1 MSAACA
7 LIWAQV
13 GSPPLTPSSALPVAT
28 GPLCGHH
35 VLAQEDLVRGMRGI
49 GLVLVDEGRGE
60 VRGLAVCVDRRPRQ
74 HHEVGLAAFDVKRI
88 VRLQRD
94 EDGAA
99 LPLGDEV
106 EAVVE
111 ELAEEREPR
120 VERRRQA
127 LVGRDVR
134 HDQALA
140 GHLEA
145 LRGDDGLQGRE
156 GGCLVGVRVRRWRP
170 CRRRPRRDRR
180 ERSGLCGAL
189 DAREVERL
197 LHRGRVGGRH
207 VDDQVRNGARGR
219 IDDDRPG
226 LVRGRIVVRLR
237 RPKPR
242 AGSVQIHHREA
253 VRYSGSSRSGNGWS
267 AEPQSVRPG
276 IRLL

>member
-1 MSAACA
+1 MK
-7 LIWAQV
+7 LVW
-13 GSPPLTPSSALPVAT
+13 LPS
-28 GPLCGHH
+28 
-35 VLAQEDLVRGMRGI
+35 
-49 GLVLVDEGRGE
+49 
-60 VRGLAVCVDRRPRQ
+60 
-74 HHEVGLAAFDVKRI
+74 DVKRI

-145 LRGDDGLQGRE
+145 LAGDDALQGRQ
-156 GGCLVGVRVRRWRP
+156 GPRPRSSVVVARRWRP
-170 CRRRPRRDRR
+170 CRHRHAVGDRR
-180 ERSGLCGAL
+180 ERSGLRGAL

-197 LHRGRVGGRH
+197 LHRGRVGGRL
-207 VDDQVRNGARGR
+207 VDDQVRDRARRR

-226 LVRGRIVVRLR
+226 LARGRIVVPAPKAQTQGRV
-237 RPKPR
+237 RPDPPLASRPGNPGR
-242 AGSVQIHHREA
+242 ADC
-253 VRYSGSSRSGNGWS
+253 GNGWS
-267 AEPQSVRPG
+267 AAP
-276 IRLL
+276 